1 MAKFVIDGLD
11 DIKAAFEDLALLPE
25 SVALN
30 MLDAEAQ
37 VIEAAQ
43 KEKAKT
49 MLDGP
54 YNKGIIAGAI
64 KRKPG
69 RKKGDGYAQQILIEG
84 TVTDEHHKKPTRI
97 AEIAYI
103 NEFGTTTQPG
113 RPFLWEAN
121 LEKGD
126 EAARGADRVYDE
138 YLKSKKL

>member
-1 MAKFVIDGLD
+1 MARFVIDGLD
-11 DIKAAFEDLALLPE
+11 DIKAAFEDLAMLPE
-25 SVALN
+25 SVTLS

-43 KEKAKT
+43 KEKALT

-69 RKKGDGYAQQILIEG
+69 RKKGREYAQQILIEG

-97 AEIAYI
+97 AEIAYV

-113 RPFLWEAN
+113 RPFLLEAN
-121 LEKGD
+121 IEKGD
-126 EAARGADRVYDE
+126 EAARAAERVYDE